1 MQWSQGNVHVADTTF
16 GWRWGAV
23 LGAVARAPGRAP
35 PTAVRI
41 GSGRWVVWSC
51 VYMWRAMPLVGM
63 AGGGGSCVGERAQAG
78 KNGDKGWMAETE
90 RAIQNRAQ
98 PVCWTSRDAEPACD
112 ARGIGGVLGSGGGVQ
127 PSPPRGWD
135 QHNAQEE

>member
-1 MQWSQGNVHVADTTF
+1 
-16 GWRWGAV
+16 
-23 LGAVARAPGRAP
+23 
-35 PTAVRI
+35 
-41 GSGRWVVWSC
+41 
-51 VYMWRAMPLVGM
+51 MWRAMPLVGM

-78 KNGDKGWMAETE
+78 KNGDEGWMAETE
-90 RAIQNRAQ
+90 RAIQNSPAGALD
-98 PVCWTSRDAEPACD
+98 VAEPACD

>member
-1 MQWSQGNVHVADTTF
+1 MQWSQGDVHVADTF

-23 LGAVARAPGRAP
+23 LGGAVARAPGRAP

-41 GSGRWVVWSC
+41 GSVGGVVVRLHVACNAARWNGR
-51 VYMWRAMPLVGM
+51 R
-63 AGGGGSCVGERAQAG
+63 GGSCVGERAQAG
-78 KNGDKGWMAETE
+78 KNRDEGWMAETE
-90 RAIQNRAQ
+90 RAIQNSAQ
-98 PVCWTSRDAEPACD
+98 PVCWTSRDAGPACD